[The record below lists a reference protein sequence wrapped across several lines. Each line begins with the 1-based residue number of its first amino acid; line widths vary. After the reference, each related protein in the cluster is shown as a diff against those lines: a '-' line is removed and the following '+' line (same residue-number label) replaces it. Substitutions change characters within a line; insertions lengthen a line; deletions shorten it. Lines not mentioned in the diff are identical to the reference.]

1 LGVLLASLT
10 LDVPTRW
17 NFTYTM
23 LEVAEKYENAFEL
36 MLDED
41 SNFANYLYEDGG
53 RRKRL
58 GPLLDDDWN
67 NV

>member
-1 LGVLLASLT
+1 
-10 LDVPTRW
+10 
-17 NFTYTM
+17 M